1 MTNFQFITLSDG
13 RRLSY
18 LEFGKAK
25 GHPVFYFHG
34 APSSCLE
41 PLLIGSEEF
50 IEYGLHIIAPNR
62 PGIGQSDFQNNR
74 NFNDWPQDV
83 ISLAD
88 HLKLDKFSVFGNSGG
103 GCYVTACAAMI
114 PERLLSAVVVSG
126 GWQMNLP
133 EAKKNLKFPIS
144 MFWTIAAKFPFLL
157 PFLLSTMKSSPK
169 ESRKKIFAQ
178 AKKMMPAPDYN
189 AFIQYD
195 RAEVLARA
203 MDEAILNK
211 KGVIWDLRLY
221 LKKFDFNLSEITFP
235 ITFFHGGMDKNMP
248 IELVRKMV
256 AQIPNAKLITYD
268 NDAHL
273 STLCHHFNEAARTIL
288 NLDRNINSPL
298 P

>member
-18 LEFGKAK
+18 LEFGKPT

-41 PLLIGSEEF
+41 PLLIDNEVF
-50 IEYGLHIIAPNR
+50 IEYGLRIIAPNR

-74 NFNDWPQDV
+74 NFNDWPEDV
-83 ISLAD
+83 LSLAD

-103 GCYVTACAAMI
+103 GGYVTACAAMI

-133 EAKKNLKFPIS
+133 EAKKNLKFPFS
-144 MFWTIAAKFPFLL
+144 MFWTVAAKLPFLL
-157 PFLLSTMKSSPK
+157 PLLLGTMQSSPK
-169 ESRKKIFAQ
+169 ESKEKGLAQ
-178 AKKMMPAPDYN
+178 AKKMMPAPDYE
-189 AFIQYD
+189 AMIQFD
-195 RAEVLARA
+195 RAAVLAKA
-203 MDEAILNK
+203 LDEAILNK
-211 KGVIWDLRLY
+211 KGVAWDLRLY

-235 ITFFHGGMDKNMP
+235 ITFFHGEIDKNMP
-248 IELVRKMV
+248 IELVKKMV
-256 AQIPNAKLITYD
+256 VQIPNAKLITYE

-273 STLCHHFNEAARTIL
+273 STLCNHFNEVARAIL
-288 NLDRNINSPL
+288 IDGGNYYSPL

>member
-1 MTNFQFITLSDG
+1 MINYQTISLSDG
-13 RRLSY
+13 RKLSY
-18 LEFGKAK
+18 LQFGKRN

-41 PLLIGSEEF
+41 PLLIDREDF

-74 NFNDWPQDV
+74 NFHDWPND
-83 ISLAD
+83 ILSLANN
-88 HLKLDKFSVFGNSGG
+88 LKLDKFSVFGNSGG
-103 GCYVTACAAMI
+103 GSYVTACAAMI

-133 EAKKNLKFPIS
+133 EAKKNLKFPFS
-144 MFWTIAAKFPFLL
+144 MFWIVAEKLPFLL
-157 PFLLSTMKSSPK
+157 PFLLGTMKNSPK
-169 ESRKKIFAQ
+169 ESKEKGFAQ
-178 AKKMMPAPDYN
+178 AKKMMPEPDYN

-203 MDEAILNK
+203 LDESLLSK

-221 LKKFDFNLSEITFP
+221 LKEFKFNLSEISFP
-235 ITFFHGGMDKNMP
+235 ITFFHGEMDKNMP
-248 IELVRKMV
+248 VELVKKMV
-256 AQIPNAKLITYD
+256 AQMPNAKLITYV

-273 STLCHHFNEAARTIL
+273 STLCDHFYEAAQAIL
-288 NLDRNINSPL
+288 NVDGNFNSPL